1 MKPQLDLFG
10 WLGSRF
16 RWGQRSSAPSGRSYR
31 EEASLPLTGHSQC
44 GETRQGIALIVVLG
58 FLSIMLMMAVAFLTQ
73 ARVERLV
80 AGASMEGMRTRQM
93 AQTAIAAAMQDYLN
107 AVKEVLQSDSRH
119 NIFLSGDLPATMGFH
134 YSGEYLDNDRLA
146 IGKVEDW
153 LLDWHLTDTLGD
165 APAEDQIRNAE
176 WIWIREEPGQR
187 SRILGRYAY
196 ACFDMSGLID
206 ANLLGTAFG
215 DDIPKYGAFT
225 NRNNVRKMVFDAVSP
240 TPKTGGDR
248 QYKLNRHQRNWIGFD
263 SPAALLKLTDGILN
277 TGSENNLDRWTGVDI
292 DEPGVGKLDVSMLS
306 SYSYSVLH
314 KEDGSGDEKLEC
326 IASEIVKDRHF
337 EQILGGV
344 SQEDA
349 IHALEDYESGDLIP
363 VGVDYPSVKNVPMF
377 NEIGIQLELDVG
389 ATQVDP
395 GTGALSAEY
404 WLILRMKPEFW
415 YPFPS
420 EDNKR
425 SEIFTMATPSIGCGG
440 GTTGAGDIWARVAL
454 GPPGTA
460 TTGVRAGGGVTVD
473 PSTALEVEATFGNP
487 YFARNATAGNIE
499 FRVPLEPTGSDPLP
513 PGMNLFVRSVRLN
526 NALTLQYSGGDV
538 DATPGSGFGID
549 LPGEIAHGEM
559 TEWASMA
566 VSDPRLNHDEDEWKV
581 EDPHSLGAVNQAAFD
596 AMSKVTGIPPG
607 NYFYCRNHRMLAP
620 GELGYLSNGEPWG
633 SLDIFSDDGFILMD
647 RLICD
652 EVVFGIVDSKGAY
665 FTNGTINPYTRYTNV
680 LNAAFYGLDMREVPG
695 MDGEPGPD
703 ERLSAS
709 DIERLVKAIMADP
722 SKNGRAGW
730 ARALTGGTGVLP
742 DEINKNNRI
751 AIFNNT
757 WGLFNES
764 DRLFVVAVVAQA
776 IKEGEDKAG
785 IGNWDPDTDMITG
798 ERRAVAL
805 GWMDSSADVGGETL
819 AQELNIIAFQYLNE

>member
-1 MKPQLDLFG
+1 M
-10 WLGSRF
+10 
-16 RWGQRSSAPSGRSYR
+16 
-31 EEASLPLTGHSQC
+31 GHSQC

-93 AQTAIAAAMQDYLN
+93 AQTAIAAGMQDYLN
-107 AVKEVLQSDSRH
+107 AVKEVSPASPLHR
-119 NIFLSGDLPATMGFH
+119 IFLSGDLPAPKSFH
-134 YSGEYLDNDRLA
+134 YSGEFLDNDRLA

-153 LLDWHLTDTLGD
+153 LLDWHKDDTLEGGVAGD
-165 APAEDQIRNAE
+165 QVQDAE
-176 WIWIREEPGQR
+176 WIWIREEPGKR

-248 QYKLNRHQRNWIGFD
+248 QYKLNIHQRIWKGFD
-263 SPAALLKLTDGILN
+263 SPAALLNLTDGLWN
-277 TGSENNLDRWTGVDI
+277 DGRNSGPNRWEGADMEEGAGI
-292 DEPGVGKLDVSMLS
+292 NPSMLS

-314 KEDGSGDEKLEC
+314 KEDGSGKQKVRCTAAELEAQPEFSR
-326 IASEIVKDRHF
+326 ILAGASKADVIK
-337 EQILGGV
+337 
-344 SQEDA
+344 
-349 IHALEDYESGDLIP
+349 ALEDYESTAVTP
-363 VGVDYPSVKNVPMF
+363 QGVDYPSVKNVPMF

-389 ATQVDP
+389 PIYVDS
-395 GTGALSAEY
+395 GTGSNTANY
-404 WLILRMKPEFW
+404 TLILRMKPEFW

-440 GTTGAGDIWARVAL
+440 GVSGVGDIWARVAL

-499 FRVPLEPTGSDPLP
+499 FRVLLEPTGSDPLP

-526 NALTLQYSGGDV
+526 NALKLQYSGGDV
-538 DATPGSGFGID
+538 DATPGSGFGMILED
-549 LPGEIAHGEM
+549 EIADGE
-559 TEWASMA
+559 TTVWVSMA
-566 VSDPRLNHDEDEWKV
+566 VSDPRLNHNEDEWKE
-581 EDPHSLGAVNQAAFD
+581 EDPHTLGAVNQVALD

-607 NYFYCRNHRMLAP
+607 DYVYCRNGPIEYP
-620 GELGYLSNGEPWG
+620 GELGYLSNGQPWG
-633 SLDIFSDDGFILMD
+633 TLDIFSEDGIQLMN
-647 RLICD
+647 RLICNAD
-652 EVVFGIVDSKGAY
+652 IFNIVKTWGAF
-665 FTNGTINPYTRYTNV
+665 FTNGTINPNTRYTNV
-680 LNAAFYGLDMREVPG
+680 LNAAFYGLDMRDVPG
-695 MDGEPGPD
+695 MDGEPDDD
-703 ERLSAS
+703 ERLSAG
-709 DIERLVKAIMADP
+709 DIDPLVKAILADP
-722 SKNGRAGW
+722 KKLTTGINEQAGW
-730 ARALTGGTGVLP
+730 ARALTSSALP
-742 DEINKNNRI
+742 SDLNKNNRI

-764 DRLFVVAVVAQA
+764 DRLFVIVVVAQS
-776 IKEGEDKAG
+776 IKEGEATAG
-785 IGNWDPDTDMITG
+785 IGNWDPDDDMITG

-805 GWMDSSADVGGETL
+805 CWIDSSADVGGETL